1 MITRAEAFI
10 QHFLLGLFAVAN
22 NLRAMAPFLALTM
35 GLMRFDGEVG
45 TSILIEVM
53 GLFFLAIGAPFI
65 ITGVPRV
72 YGTRPAQ

>member
-1 MITRAEAFI
+1 
-10 QHFLLGLFAVAN
+10 
-22 NLRAMAPFLALTM
+22 M

-53 GLFFLAIGAPFI
+53 GLFFLAIGAQFI
-65 ITGVPRV
+65 ITGVPRI

>member
-22 NLRAMAPFLALTM
+22 NLRALAPFLALTM

-53 GLFFLAIGAPFI
+53 GLFFLAIGAQFI
-65 ITGVPRV
+65 ITGVPRI